1 MSIEAG
7 RVAVAGGT
15 APREVALG
23 HLTERFGISA
33 AGAMLL
39 LLSVPAFLPI
49 PLPTGVPAGIAMAL
63 IGAQLAW
70 GAERPWLP
78 RWLAGFSL
86 RRDQVA
92 MGVGRLFRLLR
103 RVGLRLRRRLP
114 EVVGAN
120 GRPRPLAGAVLVAC
134 GVVIVLPLP
143 FGNQLPSLAVAAIGL
158 GLLRRDGAFVLA
170 GYGFALAAAAW
181 TTALLVAG
189 AELVQALGGVLP
201 AW

>member
-1 MSIEAG
+1 MSN
-7 RVAVAGGT
+7 GT
-15 APREVALG
+15 GIAATPREVALG
-23 HLTERFGISA
+23 QLTDRFGMAA

-78 RWLAGFSL
+78 QWLARFRL

-92 MGVGRLFRLLR
+92 AGLGRLFRLMR

-120 GRPRPLAGAVLVAC
+120 GRPRPIAGAVLVAC

-158 GLLRRDGAFVLA
+158 GLLRRDGVFVLA
-170 GYGFALAAAAW
+170 GYGLAAASAAW
-181 TTALLVAG
+181 TAVLLLAG
-189 AELVQALGGVLP
+189 AEVMQALGGLLP

>member
-1 MSIEAG
+1 MLDGAG
-7 RVAVAGGT
+7 IAVAR
-15 APREVALG
+15 REVALG
-23 HLTERFGISA
+23 HLTERFGMAA

-49 PLPTGVPAGIAMAL
+49 PLPTGVPAGIAMVL

-78 RWLAGFSL
+78 GWLARFRL

-92 MGVGRLFRLLR
+92 AGLARLFRLLR

-114 EVVGAN
+114 EVVGDN

-134 GVVIVLPLP
+134 GVVIVMPLP

-170 GYGFALAAAAW
+170 GYGLAAASAAW
-181 TTALLVAG
+181 TAALLLAG
-189 AELVQALGGVLP
+189 AEIVQAIGGALP
-201 AW
+201 TLW